1 MPRFSKAQDQLS
13 DAAIGSL
20 LNLGGRLREARLRR
34 NWTQAMAAEKAGL
47 SDSSVKKV
55 ESGASNITISAY
67 LALLDIY
74 GLPAALDQVLMAGQ
88 DTLGEALHQA
98 SARRRARGPR
108 ESNTVDEWEF

>member
-1 MPRFSKAQDQLS
+1 MPRLSKAADQLS

-34 NWTQAMAAEKAGL
+34 NWTQAVAADKAGL

-55 ESGASNITISAY
+55 EAGAPNITISAY

-74 GLPAALDQVLMAGQ
+74 GLPAAFDQVIALGQ
-88 DTLGEALHQA
+88 DSLGEALNQA
-98 SARRRARGPR
+98 NARRRARGPR
-108 ESNTVDEWEF
+108 DSNNSK